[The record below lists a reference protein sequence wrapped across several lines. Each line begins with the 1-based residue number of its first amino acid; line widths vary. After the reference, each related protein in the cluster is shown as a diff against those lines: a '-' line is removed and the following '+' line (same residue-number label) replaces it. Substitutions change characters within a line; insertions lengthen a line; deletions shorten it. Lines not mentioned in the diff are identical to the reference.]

1 MQSLIVIVVLW
12 SWQMYSPSSLMVNLD
27 THLKVSTAFLPNI
40 LESCTL
46 GTGHLSTGGS
56 HLNKEAT
63 EMEREM
69 KEQK

>member
-1 MQSLIVIVVLW
+1 
-12 SWQMYSPSSLMVNLD
+12 MVNLD
-27 THLKVSTAFLPNI
+27 THLKVSTAFLPDI

-46 GTGHLSTGGS
+46 GTSHLSTGGS